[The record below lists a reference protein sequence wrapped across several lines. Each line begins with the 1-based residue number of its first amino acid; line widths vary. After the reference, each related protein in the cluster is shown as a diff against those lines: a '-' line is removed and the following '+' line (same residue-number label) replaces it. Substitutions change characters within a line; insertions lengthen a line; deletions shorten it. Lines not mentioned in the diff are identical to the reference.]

1 MKEKVIRDDSK
12 TNFYDSKDAREVEL
26 LIKFS
31 KLASPEAS
39 HVVAFEDF
47 FFINRCDRLFYLV
60 LELCDVLK
68 FYLNIHINT

>member
-1 MKEKVIRDDSK
+1 MKQKAIRNDWT
-12 TNFYDSKDAREVEL
+12 TNFYDSNDAREVKL

-68 FYLNIHINT
+68 FN